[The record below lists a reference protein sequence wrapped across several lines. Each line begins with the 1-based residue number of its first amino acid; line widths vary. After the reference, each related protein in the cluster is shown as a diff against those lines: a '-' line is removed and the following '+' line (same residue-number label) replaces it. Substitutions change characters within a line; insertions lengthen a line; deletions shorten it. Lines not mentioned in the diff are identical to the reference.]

1 MQAATE
7 TPPDLI
13 EFLSAR
19 YGTGP
24 EPVLAALGTFLVTF
38 KRKTPHGAP
47 GPGATAEALVGRTTQ
62 GEQQ

>member
-19 YGTGP
+19 FGTGP

-38 KRKTPHGAP
+38 KRQTPHAP
-47 GPGATAEALVGRTTQ
+47 AGPSAPVAHGMSRANQ
-62 GEQQ
+62 GEQP